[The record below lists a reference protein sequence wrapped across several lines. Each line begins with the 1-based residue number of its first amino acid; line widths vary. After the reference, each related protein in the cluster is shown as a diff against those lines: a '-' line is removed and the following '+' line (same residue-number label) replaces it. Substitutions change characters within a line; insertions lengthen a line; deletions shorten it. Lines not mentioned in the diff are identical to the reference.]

1 MTSSGSRSRL
11 TLITFQEIN
20 LPPNFAADFLS
31 EFIKL
36 LESTNLTR
44 KIYHFQRVTIIAN
57 LIGKQ
62 LKLSSNELK
71 ELFFAS
77 ILHDIGAS
85 SMNTDITQKLTS
97 IPDIF
102 GQKND
107 FSIFA
112 HPSRG
117 HAILNRFPTFRNIA
131 EIIQH
136 HHEFFDGSGFPNGKK
151 EFPLSSAIIRLA
163 DTFDILMRIHD
174 FKTFEHSDSFL
185 RLLSGEEFDKNIYNI
200 LANLL
205 KTTDLLQKIKNHEYI
220 TKYFDALKQK
230 MHDLF
235 YFASTDTVNRF
246 FEFVANTVD
255 HATSDEKNHSIRV
268 AEFAE
273 QIAIKMG
280 LKQTEILFIRWSAFL
295 HDIGKLDYYRHLY
308 KQTNRLTEE
317 EWKII
322 KSHPEKSYKA
332 INSVAGLQK
341 VAYFI
346 LYHHENFNGTGYPEG
361 LTGTKIPLESRILRV
376 ADAFEAMTSER
387 IYHRKKDWSM
397 AIKELK
403 KNSGK
408 QFDPEIID
416 IFVKHIS

>member
-20 LPPNFAADFLS
+20 LPPNFTSDFLS

-36 LESTNLTR
+36 LESTDLTR
-44 KIYHFQRVTIIAN
+44 EIYHFQRVTIIAN
-57 LIGKQ
+57 LIGKE
-62 LKLSSNELK
+62 LNLPDDKLK

-77 ILHDIGAS
+77 LLHDIGAS
-85 SMNTDITQKLTS
+85 SMNIDITDKLTS
-97 IPDIF
+97 TPDIF

-112 HPSRG
+112 HTARG
-117 HAILNRFPTFRNIA
+117 YSIINRFPTLRNIA
-131 EIIQH
+131 EIVKH
-136 HHEFFDGSGFPNGKK
+136 HHEFFDGSGYPDGKK
-151 EFPLSSAIIRLA
+151 EFPLSSGIIRLA
-163 DTFDILMRIHD
+163 DTFDILMRIHN
-174 FKTFEHSDSFL
+174 FRTFEQADSFL
-185 RLLSGEEFDKNIYNI
+185 RLSSGEEFDEKIYEKFSK
-200 LANLL
+200 LL
-205 KTTDLLQKIKNHEYI
+205 KTTDLLNKIKNPQYVE
-220 TKYFDALKQK
+220 KYFTALKQK

-273 QIAIKMG
+273 QIAIQMG

-295 HDIGKLDYYRHLY
+295 HDLGKLDYYRHLY
-308 KQTNRLTEE
+308 KQKGKLSEE
-317 EWKII
+317 EWEII

-332 INSVAGLQK
+332 INAVSGLQK
-341 VAYFI
+341 VAYFV

-361 LTGTKIPLESRILRV
+361 LAGKRIPLESRILRV

-416 IFVKHIS
+416 VFVKHIS